1 VPVLARTFE
10 EAGLAT
16 IMVTPM
22 PYWTERIGTPRTLAV
37 AFPFGHTLGRPDGKE
52 QQRSVLSEALGVL
65 ENAETPGSIVH
76 SGETWSQST
85 KDAIKSWQPEE
96 PSPIIAELA
105 PQFREMLR
113 QRKRSKS

>member
-1 VPVLARTFE
+1 MIVLDADV
-10 EAGLAT
+10 L
-16 IMVTPM
+16 
-22 PYWTERIGTPRTLAV
+22 TL
-37 AFPFGHTLGRPDGKE
+37 DIIE
-52 QQRSVLSEALGVL
+52 QLDLGVL

-113 QRKRSKS
+113 LRKRSKS